1 MAKIGKQLTAY
12 TASADG
18 DVIPP
23 NDGFMVN
30 LDGTFSFRPRANSAA
45 EAVPVKAGVVYPI
58 DVYTGDLTTGSVT
71 VTKFWIIEGQN
82 Q

>member
-1 MAKIGKQLTAY
+1 MAKIAKQLTAY

-18 DVIPP
+18 DIIPP

-30 LDGTFSFRPRANSAA
+30 LDGTFAFQPRANSAQ
-45 EAVPVKAGVVYPI
+45 VVLPVLAGVVYPI
-58 DVYTGDLTTGSVT
+58 DVYTGDLTTNSVT
-71 VTKFWIIEGQN
+71 VTGFWILEGQN